1 MTDIRV
7 SLFIT
12 CLVDEFF
19 PQVGES
25 MVKVLRRLGVQ
36 VDFDPR
42 QTCCGQPAFNTGYRQ
57 YAFELGKR
65 VLDIFDDAD
74 YIVAPSGSCV
84 SMVKHYYGEL
94 FKDDPGLAHRTN
106 ELGKRVY
113 ELSDFLVNVLGAD
126 SVGACC
132 QARVTYHD
140 GCHLLRELRIAEEP
154 RRLIRSTRGV
164 TLVEMDN
171 ADQCCG
177 FGGTFSVKLADVSGA
192 MVQDKIEGIKRT
204 GADVVVANDCSCLMQ
219 IAGALTR
226 QGLSIKTMHLAELL
240 AMEE

>member
-25 MVKVLRRLGVQ
+25 MVKVLRRLGVEVEFNPQ
-36 VDFDPR
+36 
-42 QTCCGQPAFNTGYRQ
+42 QTCCGQPAFNTGYRH
-57 YAFELGKR
+57 YAFEIGKR
-65 VLDIFDDAD
+65 FLDVFAEAD

-94 FKDDPGLAHRTN
+94 FKDDPDLARRAHDV
-106 ELGKRVY
+106 GARVY
-113 ELSDFLVNVLGAD
+113 EFSDFLVNVLKLDRIEANYG
-126 SVGACC
+126 G
-132 QARVTYHD
+132 RVTYHD
-140 GCHLLRELRIAEEP
+140 GCHLLRELRIAQEP
-154 RRLIRSTRGV
+154 RRLIRAVRGI
-164 TLVEMDN
+164 TFVEMDN

-204 GADVVVANDCSCLMQ
+204 GADLVVANDCSCLMQ
-219 IAGALTR
+219 MAGAMSR
-226 QGLSIKTMHLAELL
+226 QGLSIRTMHLAELL
-240 AMEE
+240 AMEA